1 MRKGKSVIGK
11 PILSLA
17 DGSRLQTVKDV
28 ILGANNDSVVGLLAD
43 EGGFLASSMVVPI
56 DEVSSFGRDA
66 VVVATRDSVIP
77 AKEAP
82 GIASIVA
89 RHQSRL
95 GTRVFTETGDDQGKL
110 SDVYFDEPTGRILGF
125 ELSGGMFADAAKG
138 ARYVP
143 VEELVRVGPD
153 VAYVHPETADLLE
166 QQRGGL
172 TGKLADAGDK
182 AKGAV
187 GEATAGAKGAT
198 ENAKPEEALLGKRT
212 GRDVEDDNGAVIV
225 PAGGRVTNDD
235 IERARAADRL
245 RELTTAVGLGEAG
258 LAAAGANDALGTA
271 GDNAASVWDKFTRK
285 VGEMT
290 DAAGQRVDHEQTKR
304 RLDQIEDAVGRPVTK
319 VFLDLEDRVILDL
332 GDIITHAAIQRAHD
346 VGSLDS
352 LLAAVYKGEVTF
364 QRDEMRAEK
373 PGAAAL
379 AEASKPGV
387 SAPVLDE
394 LRTKVDET
402 ERQREQEAEAKKAQ
416 ADVDRKAREKERAQR
431 TRERETEAKT
441 RDHDGSAT
449 PTRTTT

>member
-17 DGSRLQTVKDV
+17 DGARLQTVKDV
-28 ILGANNDSVVGLLAD
+28 ILGGDNDSVVGLLAD
-43 EGGFLASSMVVPI
+43 EGGFLASSLVVPI
-56 DEVSSFGRDA
+56 EEVASFGRDA
-66 VVVATRDSVIP
+66 VVVARRESVIP

-89 RHQSRL
+89 RHQSLL

-110 SDVYFDEPTGRILGF
+110 NDVYFDEPTGRILGF
-125 ELSGGMFADAAKG
+125 ELSGGVFADAAQG
-138 ARYVP
+138 MRYVP

-153 VAYVHPETADLLE
+153 VAYVHPETAQLLE

-172 TGKLADAGDK
+172 SGKIADVGDK

-187 GEATAGAKGAT
+187 GEAAAGAKSAT
-198 ENAKPEEALLGKRT
+198 EGAKPEEALLGKRT
-212 GRDVEDDNGAVIV
+212 GRDVEDENGAVVV
-225 PAGGRVTNDD
+225 PAGRRVTNED
-235 IERARAADRL
+235 IERARAADKL
-245 RELTTAVGLGEAG
+245 PELTTAVGLGEAG
-258 LAAAGANDALGTA
+258 LAAAGAKDALGTA
-271 GDNAASVWDKFTRK
+271 GDSAASLWDKFTRR

-332 GDIITHAAIQRAHD
+332 GDLITHAAIQRAHD
-346 VGSLDS
+346 AGSLDS
-352 LLAAVYKGEVTF
+352 LLGSVYKGEVAF

-373 PGAAAL
+373 PGVAAL
-379 AEASKPGV
+379 EEASKPGI

-394 LRTKVDET
+394 LRTKVDDA
-402 ERQREQEAEAKKAQ
+402 ERRRQEEAEVKKAQ
-416 ADVDRKAREKERAQR
+416 AEEDRKAREEERAQR
-431 TRERETEAKT
+431 SLEREAEAKT
-441 RDHDGSAT
+441 RDQDGSAT
-449 PTRTTT
+449 PTKA

>member
-17 DGSRLQTVKDV
+17 DGARLQTVKDV
-28 ILGANNDSVVGLLAD
+28 ILGADNDSVVGLLAD
-43 EGGFLASSMVVPI
+43 EGGFLASSLVVPI
-56 DEVSSFGRDA
+56 DEVTSFGHDA
-66 VVVATRDSVIP
+66 VVVARRESVIP

-89 RHQSRL
+89 RNQSLL

-110 SDVYFDEPTGRILGF
+110 SDIYFDEPTGRILGF
-125 ELSGGMFADAAKG
+125 ELSGGTLADAAKG

-153 VAYVHPETADLLE
+153 VAYVHPETADLLA

-198 ENAKPEEALLGKRT
+198 ESARPEEALLGKRT
-212 GRDVEDDNGAVIV
+212 GRDVEDENGAVVV
-225 PAGGRVTNDD
+225 PAGRRVTNDD
-235 IERARAADRL
+235 IERARAADKL
-245 RELTTAVGLGEAG
+245 PDLTTAVGLGEAG
-258 LAAAGANDALGTA
+258 LATAGAKDALGTA
-271 GDNAASVWDKFTRK
+271 GDNAAGVWDKFTRK
-285 VGEMT
+285 IGEMT

-332 GDIITHAAIQRAHD
+332 GDLITHAAIQRAHE

-352 LLAAVYKGEVTF
+352 LLGSVYKGEVAF
-364 QRDEMRAEK
+364 ERDEMRAEK

-379 AEASKPGV
+379 EEASAPGI
-387 SAPVLDE
+387 SAPVVDE

-402 ERQREQEAEAKKAQ
+402 ERRRAEDAEVKKAQ
-416 ADVDRKAREKERAQR
+416 AERDRKVRESERVQR
-431 TRERETEAKT
+431 TREREMEAKT
-441 RDHDGSAT
+441 REQDGSAT
-449 PTRTTT
+449 RTTN

>member
-17 DGSRLQTVKDV
+17 DGARLQTVKDV

-43 EGGFLASSMVVPI
+43 EGGFLASSLVVPI
-56 DEVSSFGRDA
+56 EEVSSFGRDA
-66 VVVATRDSVIP
+66 VVVARRESVIP

-89 RHQSRL
+89 RHQSLL

-110 SDVYFDEPTGRILGF
+110 NDVYFDEPTGRILGF
-125 ELSGGMFADAAKG
+125 ELSGGVFADAAQG
-138 ARYVP
+138 MRYVP

-153 VAYVHPETADLLE
+153 VAYVHPETAELLE

-172 TGKLADAGDK
+172 SGKI
-182 AKGAV
+182 
-187 GEATAGAKGAT
+187 AGAKTAT
-198 ENAKPEEALLGKRT
+198 EGAKPEEALLGKRT
-212 GRDVEDDNGAVIV
+212 GRDVEDDNGAVVV
-225 PAGGRVTNDD
+225 PAGRRVTNDD
-235 IERARAADRL
+235 IERARAADKL
-245 RELTTAVGLGEAG
+245 KELTTAVGLGEAG
-258 LAAAGANDALGTA
+258 LAAAGAKDALGTA
-271 GDNAASVWDKFTRK
+271 GDNAASLWDKFTRK

-332 GDIITHAAIQRAHD
+332 GDLITHAAIQRAHD
-346 VGSLDS
+346 AGSLDS
-352 LLAAVYKGEVTF
+352 LLGSVYKGEVAF

-379 AEASKPGV
+379 EEASKPGI
-387 SAPVLDE
+387 SAPVVDE
-394 LRTKVDET
+394 LRTKVDDA
-402 ERQREQEAEAKKAQ
+402 ERRREEEAEVKKAQ
-416 ADVDRKAREKERAQR
+416 AEEDRKAREKERAQR
-431 TRERETEAKT
+431 GRERETEAKT
-441 RDHDGSAT
+441 RDQDGSAT
-449 PTRTTT
+449 PTTT

>member
-43 EGGFLASSMVVPI
+43 EGGFLASSLVVPI
-56 DEVSSFGRDA
+56 EEVSSFGRDA
-66 VVVATRDSVIP
+66 VVVSRRESVIP

-82 GIASIVA
+82 GIASIVS
-89 RHQSRL
+89 RHQSLL

-125 ELSGGMFADAAKG
+125 ELSGGVFADAAQG
-138 ARYVP
+138 MRYVP

-153 VAYVHPETADLLE
+153 VAYVHPETAALLE

-172 TGKLADAGDK
+172 SGRIADVGDK

-187 GEATAGAKGAT
+187 SEAAAGAKTAT
-198 ENAKPEEALLGKRT
+198 EGAKPEEALLGKRT
-212 GRDVEDDNGAVIV
+212 GRDVEDENGAVLV
-225 PAGGRVTNDD
+225 PAGRRVTNDD
-235 IERARAADRL
+235 IERARAADKL
-245 RELTTAVGLGEAG
+245 KELTTAVGLGEAG
-258 LAAAGANDALGTA
+258 LAAAGAKDALGTA
-271 GDNAASVWDKFTRK
+271 GDSAASLWDKFTRK

-332 GDIITHAAIQRAHD
+332 GDLITHAAIQRAYD
-346 VGSLDS
+346 AGSLDS
-352 LLAAVYKGEVTF
+352 LLGSVYKGEVAF

-373 PGAAAL
+373 PGTAAL
-379 AEASKPGV
+379 EEASKPGI

-394 LRTKVDET
+394 LRTKVDDA
-402 ERQREQEAEAKKAQ
+402 ERRRQEEAEVKKAQ
-416 ADVDRKAREKERAQR
+416 AEEDRKAREKERAQR
-431 TRERETEAKT
+431 GQERATEAKT
-441 RDHDGSAT
+441 RDQDGSTA
-449 PTRTTT
+449 PTTT